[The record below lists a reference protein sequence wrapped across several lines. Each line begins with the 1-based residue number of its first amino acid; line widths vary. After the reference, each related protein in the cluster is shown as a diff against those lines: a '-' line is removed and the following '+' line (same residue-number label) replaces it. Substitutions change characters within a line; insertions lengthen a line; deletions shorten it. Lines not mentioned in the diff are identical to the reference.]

1 MINIMA
7 DLVVPNRHQCLPQQ
21 DWILEEEQP
30 WWRVDLGDTHNVNEI
45 VIYNRTDEDVEQL
58 SDYTV
63 TLVDA
68 AGNVVWNSVQKD
80 SPNPSLTIPLP
91 DVEGRFVK
99 IQLNGKG
106 ALALAEVIVKG
117 K

>member
-58 SDYTV
+58 IRIVQETV
-63 TLVDA
+63 YDQSGVLLET
-68 AGNVVWNSVQKD
+68 
-80 SPNPSLTIPLP
+80 
-91 DVEGRFVK
+91 E
-99 IQLNGKG
+99 IQVLG
-106 ALALAEVIVKG
+106 ER
-117 K
+117 